1 MVVDLKSG
9 AALLSLL
16 QHFQFSAA
24 AVQYRILRYRGGIVR
39 IAIISSALV
48 AGTFAGALGGFGVA
62 VAAEPLTAPVIPVLD
77 SRAEKSRIEQE
88 KLIEARAQETNEQ
101 RLDRLF
107 AELRRTSNEAAAKR
121 IAAQIQTI
129 WNRSGS
135 ATIDLLMQ
143 WASGAM
149 LEKKYDVASDFLDEA
164 VALMPDYAEIW
175 NRRAMLHMLKKQPDR
190 AIYDVN
196 KAIELEPRHYSSLI
210 ILATLMEDRGLKER
224 AMQVYGQA
232 LELYPMMRD
241 IQNIYAQLAEELAE
255 IRT

>member
-1 MVVDLKSG
+1 MVLDLKPG
-9 AALLSLL
+9 AILLSFL
-16 QHFQFSAA
+16 QHIQFSALA
-24 AVQYRILRYRGGIVR
+24 TWNHIMRYQASIVH
-39 IAIISSALV
+39 IAIINSALI
-48 AGTFAGALGGFGVA
+48 AGTLVGSLSGFGTGA
-62 VAAEPLTAPVIPVLD
+62 SAEPLTAPVIPVLD
-77 SRAEKSRIEQE
+77 SRAEKRRIEQE
-88 KLIEARAQETNEQ
+88 KLIEARAQETSEQ
-101 RLDRLF
+101 RLERLF

-210 ILATLMEDRGLKER
+210 ILATLMEERGLKER

-241 IQNIYAQLAEELAE
+241 IQSIYARLAEELAE